1 MIRIS
6 TWKLTSLKYIKLQN
20 VENIYSFFSYEGS
33 FSVPS
38 LRLTEKWRKMLEMGL
53 KVPHRAA
60 LAKVFLHIKFPKT
73 VLQKVKCV
81 CVCVLIHTHMCV
93 YTDTYMNACVFN
105 LFSLLETPIFNL
117 PLCISLIFV
126 KPRCSFPVPCNSK
139 GFPSPHLVS

>member
-38 LRLTEKWRKMLEMGL
+38 LQLTEKWRKMLEMGL

-81 CVCVLIHTHMCV
+81 CVCVRAYTYTHVRVYRYIHECV
-93 YTDTYMNACVFN
+93 CV
-105 LFSLLETPIFNL
+105 
-117 PLCISLIFV
+117 
-126 KPRCSFPVPCNSK
+126 
-139 GFPSPHLVS
+139 